1 MQVETT
7 FIKNLRHTH
16 AQTHAH
22 THTHT
27 HTHIPNLQHGYNPTD
42 KTNMSWPRKI

>member
-16 AQTHAH
+16 TRALAR
-22 THTHT
+22 
-27 HTHIPNLQHGYNPTD
+27 THIPITAQAPSD
-42 KTNMSWPRKI
+42 RKNEYESTKDNIV